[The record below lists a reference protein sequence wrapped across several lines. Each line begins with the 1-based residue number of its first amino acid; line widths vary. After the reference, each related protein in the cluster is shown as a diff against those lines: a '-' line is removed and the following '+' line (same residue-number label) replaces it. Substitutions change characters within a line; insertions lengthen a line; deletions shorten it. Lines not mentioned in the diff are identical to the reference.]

1 MIYTNV
7 ANQVPTLTITGANL
21 YVPVVTLSTQET
33 QLKNYKIIATIKIR
47 F

>member
-33 QLKNYKIIATIKIR
+33 QLKNCKIIATIKIR